1 MPDAPSFDLD
11 AAHKHFATS
20 CFNACWGLIDKS
32 DRTPAE
38 DEEMLRLAVT
48 SHHHWTQR
56 ANYGAKE
63 ASVANWQISRVYALL
78 GEGGLARR
86 FGMTSLEVLEGT
98 DVGPFFAGYA
108 QEALARAA
116 SVLGNGAA
124 VQMHLTAARELAA
137 QVENADHRSWL
148 EGDLATVPT
157 V

>member
-1 MPDAPSFDLD
+1 VLQRLLGADRQGRPHPRRGRGDAPPRRHVPL
-11 AAHKHFATS
+11 
-20 CFNACWGLIDKS
+20 
-32 DRTPAE
+32 
-38 DEEMLRLAVT
+38 
-48 SHHHWTQR
+48 HWTQR

-86 FGMTSLEVLEGT
+86 FGQTSLEVLEGT

-116 SVLGNGAA
+116 AVLGNGAA
-124 VQMHLTAARELAA
+124 VQMHLAAGRELAA

-148 EGDLATVPT
+148 EGDLATVP